1 MSAGIG
7 EVVLMLVAVN
17 LAALVVLVPL
27 SFVGSALA
35 LDGLEKLDSWLR
47 RKDERRPSGAVVDDD
62 N

>member
-7 EVVLMLVAVN
+7 EVVSLLVAVN
-17 LAALVVLVPL
+17 AAALVVLVIL

-47 RKDERRPSGAVVDDD
+47 RRDHRRPLTTPDDHAA
-62 N
+62 